1 MKKTAFYL
9 IALVSIL
16 ITSLGAMAQG
26 GLAPLVNS
34 THTYSVTPGNA
45 GNNFAW
51 SIVEGSS
58 PTDYV
63 ITDGSATT
71 ASILWKTAG
80 TYTLQFR
87 ETSSTSCITLISK
100 TVVVSAN
107 TFNVVTPAL
116 LSPLCNEASGVA
128 NYSASTVATTVQ
140 YAVNMVT
147 GIPSFNPNWEFIFTL
162 TPSSGA
168 TISSVTTSAGS
179 ITGTGPY
186 TVTGITSATGTGS
199 VTITLELTGNVNT
212 AHTVAIAIT
221 SAKELSYNTPSIV
234 TGNKAAIQTVNA
246 IPATTSFSSN

>member
-80 TYTLQFR
+80 T
-87 ETSSTSCITLISK
+87 
-100 TVVVSAN
+100 
-107 TFNVVTPAL
+107 
-116 LSPLCNEASGVA
+116 
-128 NYSASTVATTVQ
+128 
-140 YAVNMVT
+140 
-147 GIPSFNPNWEFIFTL
+147 
-162 TPSSGA
+162 
-168 TISSVTTSAGS
+168 
-179 ITGTGPY
+179 
-186 TVTGITSATGTGS
+186 
-199 VTITLELTGNVNT
+199 
-212 AHTVAIAIT
+212 
-221 SAKELSYNTPSIV
+221 
-234 TGNKAAIQTVNA
+234 
-246 IPATTSFSSN
+246 